1 MRESEYTLAVL
12 SSRYLESG
20 NTQEEAIVCK
30 ALDMAER
37 KRRLVPLI
45 IKKVERPA
53 WLYSIVGI
61 DFT

>member
-1 MRESEYTLAVL
+1 ML